1 MKSDKY
7 ELSVLVHGKPVRE
20 YEHEGRIYIEG
31 RKGTDYTIRIKNK
44 THGRILAVI
53 SVDGLSIM
61 TGKEGSIQDAG
72 YVLGPKQTLN
82 IPGWALNDN
91 EVAKFRFGQSGEAY
105 AAKMGKPR
113 NIGVVGCAVFT
124 EKFVQPIIG
133 PFTYTVTHDPHVRYG
148 MSHGTGS
155 PLPPL
160 GQNTC
165 GDDPNVVK
173 LSTTNST
180 YTEDSAKVSEVSCN
194 AVMDSCFVNQV
205 QVEPSGMP
213 SPVTRGARRKAAA
226 PEVKSEIGTEFGKR
240 QTFRVNTINFNRSD
254 APDQM
259 FEMTY
264 DTREG
269 LERRGVDLRKKPVVG
284 RPDPFPADHCK
295 PPEGWVG

>member
-1 MKSDKY
+1 MKTDKY

-61 TGKEGSIQDAG
+61 DGKDASIEDSG

-91 EVAKFRFGQSGEAY
+91 EVAKFRFGKSGNAY

-113 NIGVVGCAVFT
+113 NIGVIGCAVFT
-124 EKFVQPIIG
+124 EQVSWNPSYTL
-133 PFTYTVTHDPHVRYG
+133 TYTSGDPHVRYG
-148 MSHGTGS
+148 MGQSTGS

-165 GDDPNVVK
+165 DSDPNVVK
-173 LSTTNST
+173 LSST
-180 YTEDSAKVSEVSCN
+180 SGGFHPDSAQVGEVSCN
-194 AVMDSCFVNQV
+194 AVLDSCFVNQV
-205 QVEPSGMP
+205 QVEPSGAPAPRQAM
-213 SPVTRGARRKAAA
+213 RKTAG

-240 QTFRVNTINFNRSD
+240 QTFRVNTTSFNRN
-254 APDQM
+254 PVVDQM
-259 FEMTY
+259 FEVTY
-264 DTREG
+264 DSREG
-269 LERRGVDLRKKPVVG
+269 LQNRGVDLRKKPVVG
-284 RPDPFPADHCK
+284 RPDPFPGDHCK